1 VCLSPAVSEGRS
13 EKVMEESLIIFSEL
27 PAPKGSIFKRTMVG
41 VITLVEVRGSD
52 LPPAR
57 KKVNL
62 TPFIMIVSVAT
73 RFKRRR
79 VSTLV

>member
-1 VCLSPAVSEGRS
+1 MCLSPTVSEGRG
-13 EKVMEESLIIFSEL
+13 EKVMRESFIIFNEL
-27 PAPKGSIFKRTMVG
+27 PVPKGSIFNRKMVG
-41 VITLVEVRGSD
+41 VIILVEVGGSD

-62 TPFIMIVSVAT
+62 TPSIVIVSIAT

>member
-1 VCLSPAVSEGRS
+1 
-13 EKVMEESLIIFSEL
+13 
-27 PAPKGSIFKRTMVG
+27 MVG

>member
-1 VCLSPAVSEGRS
+1 MA
-13 EKVMEESLIIFSEL
+13 
-27 PAPKGSIFKRTMVG
+27 G
-41 VITLVEVRGSD
+41 VIILVEVGGSD

-62 TPFIMIVSVAT
+62 TPSIVIVSIAT